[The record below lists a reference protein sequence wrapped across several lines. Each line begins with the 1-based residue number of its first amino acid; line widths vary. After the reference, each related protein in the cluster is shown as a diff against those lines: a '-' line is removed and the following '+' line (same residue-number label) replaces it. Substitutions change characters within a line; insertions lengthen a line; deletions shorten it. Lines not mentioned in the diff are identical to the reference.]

1 MKEIVKY
8 LVKVVQVASE
18 AWCRRAVRTQKVSR
32 TKKEKSFIG
41 VTHEKLSLL
50 SKTKKKKLKKTRRC
64 SAKILSQTICS
75 RQLK

>member
-50 SKTKKKKLKKTRRC
+50 SKTKKKTKKNRRC